1 MNSNAVRARIFLHG
15 VLAQIPAVCAGDAEA
30 RELVQDWRTSIQFA
44 QAGGPAALLRFRD
57 GVVSFEPVRRQVPG
71 LSLWFPNDRA
81 LVRSFTGDG
90 VPIPVFG
97 VWRLRLLRALPTLTR
112 RLSYYL
118 SLSEPDGD
126 DGTGQALTLA
136 LRMRLDA
143 LVRSVAVLAAVDAKA
158 RRTLQEAPDGSIALR
173 APGMAEVAARKHG
186 DRLTVEPQPDS
197 APNLILTFAS
207 VNCGHDL
214 LAGRLE
220 PAAAIGLGSIELRGQ
235 TLLADAVFQVVGDV
249 QMLLAS

>member
-1 MNSNAVRARIFLHG
+1 VTADAIRARIFLHG
-15 VLAQIPAVCAGDAEA
+15 VLAQIPAVCAGDPES
-30 RELVQDWRTSIQFA
+30 RELVRRWRTTIQFA

-57 GVVSFEPVRRQVPG
+57 GAVTFEPVRRTAPG
-71 LSLWFPNDRA
+71 LSLWYPSDRA
-81 LVRSFTGDG
+81 LVRSFAGNG
-90 VPIPVFG
+90 MPIPVFG
-97 VWRLRLLRALPTLTR
+97 AWRVGLLRALPTLTS

-126 DGTGQALTLA
+126 DGDHRLALA

-143 LVRSVAVLAAVDAKA
+143 LIRSVAVLAAVDARA
-158 RRTLQEAPDGSIALR
+158 RRTLQDAPDGSIALR
-173 APGMAEVAARKHG
+173 APGMTEVAARKHG
-186 DRLTVEPQPDS
+186 DRLTVEPRPAD
-197 APNLILTFAS
+197 APNLVLTFSS
-207 VNCGHDL
+207 VRSGHDL

-249 QMLLAS
+249 QMLLAG